1 MITNII
7 ALYPGRFQPFG
18 KHHAASFKWLE
29 SEFGG
34 ANCYIVTTN
43 ITSLPKSPFSFKDKQ
58 DIISQYELNDRLV
71 QVKNP
76 YKSEEIL
83 SKLNPKDTAVVFMVG
98 QKDMNTD
105 PRFKIGKKVN
115 GKDSYF
121 QDYKKNKS
129 NLKGFNEHGYLIVA
143 PHISIKIP
151 GFGEMSGTTLRKAL
165 GAKKPRSQKIE
176 QFKAVFGWYNKKT
189 ANMIFDKLESVNES
203 KISTTLFS
211 KQWWGNSLELNES
224 ISIDELKSKFKS
236 FIVNIKQENT
246 ETKEA
251 FVLLTKAATGK
262 IVLSDAQK
270 MQIGEQMKDVLKS
283 IGLTA
288 LAIVPGGIIAALII
302 KLLKAEKYVTPSSF
316 IKEVKLPINA
326 WKNFN
331 LSGLSNEDID
341 IIWNMYS
348 LTYKKAGMDFSAND
362 AKELQTKYKAVYLED
377 VDGDSIADAFI
388 IFKPT
393 QFGNKIA
400 LLGTNDKS
408 SAKKELIAQLFKLLK
423 TQGWFIEAS
432 LKIEDILSANT
443 SIPVVTDE
451 TIIQSL
457 VGHKGLEMM
466 EDGYYKRKL
475 SKVDKSI
482 VKRLYGN
489 PNFTSIKEVKKDPC
503 WSGYRQYGMKKK
515 GNKKVPN
522 CVAEHIEEG
531 SMSTNQQKTHNKK
544 INKLKSFLNSNI
556 GREFEY
562 DFDQFSKTVF
572 GVKMPTQESVKCE
585 ICNSSFRQIT
595 ERHLKY
601 KHNITLNEY
610 VTKYPNSKL
619 LAESLRKELRDNNPM
634 KDKKNI
640 EKIAKTKLLKYGNSH
655 YNNIQ
660 KQQNTIQEK
669 YGVSN
674 ISKLPHNIER
684 AKKQLDDIRERAY
697 ASGRW
702 LSAEDK
708 IGYIGY
714 RDRVRNMTNQNFKKY
729 RELYKSVLR
738 SREWHLDHKYSIF
751 EGYKNNISESIIAH
765 PCNLDLIHHAINESK
780 NIKSSITL
788 NELMYKIEIFDFKEL
803 LMCGGAGGH
812 MHHVFNIEWVKTGKD
827 LIKAFQMSIN
837 YLKKGPAAVKIDG
850 VNASIRLITIDNKKQ
865 FVMDRGSNKPL
876 DVKGITKAELTDRFG
891 DGHGMIV
898 IGGKVLDIFNESI
911 PDITDDLKKL
921 GLWDNPNIMF
931 NIEYVSG
938 SSNVLSY
945 NKNFLA
951 IHGLLEIAQ
960 ISPTKRATKEKSY
973 NKAAMQKLLNNL
985 AASAGNY
992 GYEVLGSIPTV
1003 LDGTP
1008 NLTAELNKKYTITF
1022 NVDTK
1027 EEKSLSQWLA
1037 TAKVPTGNIKTID
1050 GKSIAALSK
1059 EVLIKISDGI
1069 PLSEYI
1075 ADTKDYQAA
1084 ADGFAIYMA
1093 TMKLGDAILEK
1104 LNSPLGPVSE
1114 HEGIVIRDTT
1124 ISNKPFKIT
1133 GSFIIKGMQS
1143 SFRK

>member
-34 ANCYIVTTN
+34 ANCYIVTSN
-43 ITSLPKSPFSFKDKQ
+43 VTSLPKSPFSFKDKQ

-71 QVKNP
+71 QVKHP

-98 QKDMNTD
+98 QKDMNTN
-105 PRFKIGKKVN
+105 PRFKIGKKVS
-115 GKDSYF
+115 GGDSYY
-121 QDYKKNKS
+121 QNYKKNKS

-189 ANMIFDKLESVNES
+189 ADMIFDKLEPVNES
-203 KISTTLFS
+203 KIPTTLFS
-211 KQWWGNSLELNES
+211 KQWWGDSLELNES
-224 ISIDELKSKFKS
+224 ISIDELKSKFKK
-236 FIVNIKQENT
+236 FIVNIKQEST

-283 IGLTA
+283 IGLTT

-316 IKEVKLPINA
+316 IKEVKKD
-326 WKNFN
+326 KN
-331 LSGLSNEDID
+331 
-341 IIWNMYS
+341 
-348 LTYKKAGMDFSAND
+348 
-362 AKELQTKYKAVYLED
+362 
-377 VDGDSIADAFI
+377 
-388 IFKPT
+388 
-393 QFGNKIA
+393 
-400 LLGTNDKS
+400 
-408 SAKKELIAQLFKLLK
+408 
-423 TQGWFIEAS
+423 
-432 LKIEDILSANT
+432 
-443 SIPVVTDE
+443 
-451 TIIQSL
+451 
-457 VGHKGLEMM
+457 
-466 EDGYYKRKL
+466 
-475 SKVDKSI
+475 
-482 VKRLYGN
+482 
-489 PNFTSIKEVKKDPC
+489 DPC

-572 GVKMPTQESVKCE
+572 GVKIEE
-585 ICNSSFRQIT
+585 NSI
-595 ERHLKY
+595 
-601 KHNITLNEY
+601 
-610 VTKYPNSKL
+610 
-619 LAESLRKELRDNNPM
+619 
-634 KDKKNI
+634 
-640 EKIAKTKLLKYGNSH
+640 LLK
-655 YNNIQ
+655 
-660 KQQNTIQEK
+660 E
-669 YGVSN
+669 
-674 ISKLPHNIER
+674 
-684 AKKQLDDIRERAY
+684 
-697 ASGRW
+697 
-702 LSAEDK
+702 
-708 IGYIGY
+708 
-714 RDRVRNMTNQNFKKY
+714 
-729 RELYKSVLR
+729 
-738 SREWHLDHKYSIF
+738 
-751 EGYKNNISESIIAH
+751 
-765 PCNLDLIHHAINESK
+765 
-780 NIKSSITL
+780 
-788 NELMYKIEIFDFKEL
+788 
-803 LMCGGAGGH
+803 GGAGGH

-837 YLKKGPAAVKIDG
+837 YLKKSPAAVKIDG
-850 VNASIRLITIDNKKQ
+850 INASIRLITIDNKKQ

-876 DVKGITKAELTDRFG
+876 DVKGIAKAELTDRFG
-891 DGHGMIV
+891 EGHGMIV

-911 PDITDDLKKL
+911 PDITNDLKKL

-951 IHGLLEIAQ
+951 IHGLLEISQ
-960 ISPTKRATKEKSY
+960 ITPTKRATKEKSY

-1037 TAKVPTGNIKTID
+1037 TAKVPTENIKTID

-1084 ADGFAIYMA
+1084 ADGFVIYMA
-1093 TMKLGDAILEK
+1093 TMKLGDSILEK
-1104 LNSPLGPVSE
+1104 LNSPLGPVAE
-1114 HEGIVIRDTT
+1114 HEGIVIRDTA
-1124 ISNKPFKIT
+1124 ISDKPFKIT